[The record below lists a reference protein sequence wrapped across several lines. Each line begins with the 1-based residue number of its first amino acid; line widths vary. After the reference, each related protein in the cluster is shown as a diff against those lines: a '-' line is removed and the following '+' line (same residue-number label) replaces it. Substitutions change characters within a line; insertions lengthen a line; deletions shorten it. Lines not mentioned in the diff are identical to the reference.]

1 MRLQGRVRDPFG
13 RETINLRISLNRKC
27 NVRCFFCHMEGQPQ
41 SEYDLTA
48 DELER
53 IVRAATEVG
62 VRKVKLSGGEPTLR
76 RSILEIV
83 RRLRP
88 HLEELSMTTNGSLL
102 TRLALPLRHA
112 GLDRIN
118 VSLHTLRR
126 ETYRAITGVDVL
138 PKVLEGLDAAITAG
152 FTQVKINVVLLKGI
166 NESEVWDLMDFAAEK
181 GTALQIIE
189 LQGPLHQLDAPSF
202 WERYVPVRR
211 LEEELRRKGVFVGKN
226 ELHDRPRYRIPANG
240 SSVVVELVGPM
251 FNPSFCNGCYRIRIT
266 TDGRVKTCLF
276 DERAEVNLK
285 EAMARG
291 ASHEDLVALLAR
303 AVRSREPYWREE
315 T

>member
-1 MRLQGRVRDPFG
+1 MRDPFG
-13 RETINLRISLNRKC
+13 RETTNLRISLNRKC
-27 NVRCFFCHMEGQPQ
+27 NLRCFFCHMEGQPQ

-62 VRKVKLSGGEPTLR
+62 IRKVKLSGGEPTLR
-76 RSILEIV
+76 RDTLEIV

-88 HLEELSMTTNGSLL
+88 HLEELSMTTNGALL
-102 TRLALPLRHA
+102 TRLALPLRRA

-126 ETYRAITGVDVL
+126 ETYRAITGVDAL
-138 PKVLEGLDAAITAG
+138 PKVLEGLDTALTAG

-166 NESEVWDLMDFAAEK
+166 NEAEVWDLMDFAAGK
-181 GTALQIIE
+181 GAVLQIIE
-189 LQGPLHQLDAPSF
+189 LQGPLHQLDGPSF
-202 WERYVPVRR
+202 WERYVSVKS
-211 LEEELRRKGVFVGKN
+211 LEQELRRQGVLVGKN
-226 ELHDRPRYRIPANG
+226 ELHDRPRYQIPANG
-240 SSVVVELVGPM
+240 SSAIVELVGPM
-251 FNPSFCNGCYRIRIT
+251 FNPSFCNGCYRIRLT
-266 TDGRVKTCLF
+266 SDGRVKTCLF

-285 EAMARG
+285 EALERG
-291 ASHEDLVALLAR
+291 AADEELVALLAK
-303 AVRSREPYWREE
+303 AIRSRVPYWRPE